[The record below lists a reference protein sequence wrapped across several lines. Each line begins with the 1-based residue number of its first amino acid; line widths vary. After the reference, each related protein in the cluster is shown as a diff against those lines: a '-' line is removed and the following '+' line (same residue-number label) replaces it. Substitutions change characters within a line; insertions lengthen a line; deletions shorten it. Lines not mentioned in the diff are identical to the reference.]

1 MTPAQFTAALAA
13 LQWKQSDFCRKT
25 GTNKATP
32 SNWSLGHTPIPL
44 WVDAYLGAMQDLAA
58 FHGKYLATAKPTA
71 AEFIAASKLTKAMA
85 KLEATQVKAEKF
97 YSRQDVQKELMESE
111 TMVKP
116 PLPVTD

>member
-58 FHGKYLATAKPTA
+58 LHGKYLATSKPTRPDA
-71 AEFIAASKLTKAMA
+71 
-85 KLEATQVKAEKF
+85 
-97 YSRQDVQKELMESE
+97 VQIERP
-111 TMVKP
+111 TA
-116 PLPVTD
+116 